1 MLKLLA
7 RGINPFEIFYKRLR
21 RSFKIAQRAGL
32 INDNQT
38 YFASPTRLFFGI
50 FFRENICFMRI
61 LNGNSRLR

>member
-38 YFASPTRLFFGI
+38 YFASPTRLFFLDI
-50 FFRENICFMRI
+50 FSREYMFCENP
-61 LNGNSRLR
+61 

>member
-38 YFASPTRLFFGI
+38 YFASPTRLVFLDI
-50 FFRENICFMRI
+50 FSREYMFCENP
-61 LNGNSRLR
+61 